1 MKINAKHI
9 DQESKFCSENSQMKI
24 IVQSFFFYF
33 ANYIFIFENNKKILK
48 DDNRR
53 VHSFLNDFTAGSGG
67 SGTSKS
73 SRNFSCLIE

>member
-33 ANYIFIFENNKKILK
+33 ANYIFIFENNKNILK
-48 DDNRR
+48 
-53 VHSFLNDFTAGSGG
+53 G
-67 SGTSKS
+67 
-73 SRNFSCLIE
+73 